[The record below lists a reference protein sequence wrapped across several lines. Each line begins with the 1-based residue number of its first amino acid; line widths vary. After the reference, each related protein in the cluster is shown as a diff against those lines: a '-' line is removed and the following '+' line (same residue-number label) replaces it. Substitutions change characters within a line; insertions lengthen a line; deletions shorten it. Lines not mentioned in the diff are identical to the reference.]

1 MVLYNFH
8 DNDDHKQK
16 ENHNYY
22 CNFKNNSHENE
33 ETFDF
38 IKKDKVFVFCSCL
51 SSLSHQKKSSQNLSF
66 LYFSSVVLGFALCL
80 VSSSSFLN

>member
-38 IKKDKVFVFCSCL
+38 I
-51 SSLSHQKKSSQNLSF
+51 
-66 LYFSSVVLGFALCL
+66 
-80 VSSSSFLN
+80 